1 MPRDIQLSRGN
12 SPYVGKLTKGCRECI
27 KGAKLVLFVTG
38 KCAKNCYYCPISEE
52 RCDQDIIFA
61 NELEVKEIQQAIV
74 EAKMINAT
82 GMGITGGEPLLELAR
97 TITFIRTFKEVFGSG
112 FHVHLYTGLEPV
124 PLDAVKQLLDAGLDE
139 LRLHRFRIGKDF
151 KELKKLIK
159 GQGKLGLEIP
169 IIPGMQEQLRNL
181 LRELDELG
189 IDFVNLN
196 EMEFTSGN
204 ASQLQK
210 RGFQLDSDTIAAV
223 QNSEQEAI
231 DLLEWAATNTALNIH
246 FCPLSLKD
254 GPQLRNRFM
263 RRARNIAKPFE
274 KISNEGLLVKGIIV
288 PKSEIS
294 LTKLQ
299 KLLISEY
306 QIKPEHIWVNE
317 RKGQLETST
326 RIVRRLAKQLKKQEF
341 NLGIVEEYPIA
352 SRFQVSYCPL

>member
-1 MPRDIQLSRGN
+1 MPRIIRLSRGN

-61 NELEVKEIQQAIV
+61 NELEVKEIQQAIA

-97 TITFIRTFKEVFGSG
+97 TISFIRTFKEVFGSQ

-139 LRLHRFRIGKDF
+139 LRLHRFEIGNDF
-151 KELKKLIK
+151 KELKKLMK

-169 IIPGMQEQLRNL
+169 IIPGMQEQLKKL
-181 LRELDELG
+181 FRELDELG

-204 ASQLQK
+204 APQLQK
-210 RGFQLDSDTIAAV
+210 RGFKLDPDTIAAV
-223 QNSEQEAI
+223 QNSEEEAI
-231 DLLEWAATNTALNIH
+231 ELLEWAVTNTSLNIH

-274 KISNEGLLVKGIIV
+274 KISKEGLLVKGIIV
-288 PKSEIS
+288 PKSKIS
-294 LTKLQ
+294 LTELQ
-299 KLLISEY
+299 EYLMSEY
-306 QIKPEHIWVNE
+306 QIKSEHIWLNE
-317 RKGQLETST
+317 QKGRLETST
-326 RIVRRLAKQLKKQEF
+326 SIARRLAKQLKKQEF
-341 NLGIVEEYPIA
+341 NVGIVEEYPIA